1 MAAQREHEIERNFE
15 AFQKQVPDLIPSKE
29 GKFALM
35 HSESIEGFFRNHS
48 TEAIVTGHRRFANG
62 MFSIQ
67 QVTAAPLDL
76 GYFSHANSERALR
89 KG

>member
-1 MAAQREHEIERNFE
+1 MDAKRAEEIERNFE
-15 AFQKQVPDLIPSKE
+15 AFQAKVPELLPSKE

-35 HSESIEGFFRNHS
+35 HSEGIEGFFDS
-48 TEAIVTGHRRFANG
+48 LLDAITTGHRSYADG

-67 QVTAAPLDL
+67 QVTAAPMDL
-76 GYFSHANSERALR
+76 GYFSHANPERTLR

>member
-35 HSESIEGFFRNHS
+35 HSESIEGFFDS
-48 TEAIVTGHRRFANG
+48 LTEAIVTGHRRFANG